1 MTEEEF
7 RKLVQIKLAEANL
20 SQYANKIT
28 DIIGEV
34 YMKGLTDGFD
44 IGTKIK

>member
-7 RKLVQIKLAEANL
+7 RKLVRIKVSEANL
-20 SQYANKIT
+20 SQYTNKIA

-34 YMKGLTDGFD
+34 YMKGLMDGFD

>member
-20 SQYANKIT
+20 LQYTNKIT
-28 DIIGEV
+28 EIIGEV
-34 YMKGLTDGFD
+34 YMKGLMDGFN